1 MGASQE
7 PRCDVS
13 PGNFHLESIQGS
25 MPFNIFISDIN
36 GGFECT
42 LSKFADNTKPWG
54 ADYMPKGQYAIQK
67 DLDSLSSRCRR
78 TS

>member
-1 MGASQE
+1 
-7 PRCDVS
+7 
-13 PGNFHLESIQGS
+13 